1 VFSHKIMLRSW
12 TGAVVMGLVY
22 LMALKEPEESA
33 AFVAGQI
40 FLGLIGIGREL
51 YVKKQ
56 FSKTN
61 LKESSW

>member
-1 VFSHKIMLRSW
+1 MFSHKIMLRSW

>member
-1 VFSHKIMLRSW
+1 MLRSW